1 MSYIL
6 KNKLEIMIENHFTL
20 CYCNILSRI
29 TLFRKLEW
37 NHIIISR
44 VDNSFIVFH
53 NKGIVININQNA
65 DIKCK

>member
-6 KNKLEIMIENHFTL
+6 KNKLQIMTENIL
-20 CYCNILSRI
+20 RCAIVILSRI
-29 TLFRKLEW
+29 TLFGKLEW
-37 NHIIISR
+37 NDIIITK

-53 NKGIVININQNA
+53 DKSIVININQNA